1 MFQSSSPSETR
12 EIYTVNNLMRKYRL
26 NYYYSLRKDALFIFE
41 GRSVKA
47 ILYPAYVL
55 SALGGLTFIFSFIFK
70 SVLQDHPV
78 AMFSIYAIAT
88 LSLIAGIYILY
99 DFSQKIKYA
108 KTKTMITRKGISFR
122 DKNGIEFW
130 PIGKIKNLEV
140 VFTANKKDVM
150 KPGID
155 NSLRKEGRVTAY
167 NYIGQVREVISIH
180 NSDRT
185 ELKDDLEM
193 AVKSME
199 RFISINQKVQ
209 LADEAELA
217 VKELTQKS

>member
-1 MFQSSSPSETR
+1 MFQTSSASETR

-70 SVLQDHPV
+70 SSLQNYPV
-78 AMFSIYAIAT
+78 AMYSIYAIASLT
-88 LSLIAGIYILY
+88 LVAGIYILY

-130 PIGKIKNLEV
+130 PVEKIKHLEV

-155 NSLRKEGRVTAY
+155 KTLRREGRVTAY
-167 NYIGQVREVISIH
+167 NYIGQIREVISIH
-180 NSDRT
+180 NIDRL

-199 RFISINQKVQ
+199 RFISINQKVN
-209 LADEAELA
+209 LAEEAEMA
-217 VKELTQKS
+217 VKERTPKS